1 MVRRSRRRGDR
12 RRATG
17 DGQPAEGLPA
27 PVACSPSPVDRKPPV
42 SAASY
47 SCPMTYEAFGEI
59 PVRTGTFR
67 AVVRA
72 GATVTSHERTGHGD
86 PVLLLVGPEE
96 DIATPFWQAIK
107 RAIGAQFR
115 LVVPDPSPATGDLS
129 GWLGNFLDGL
139 GVEAA
144 SFVADERVG
153 VAVIGFALL
162 APDRVSRLVLVSNGC
177 PDVPDLD
184 GSLGDR
190 ESTHPILVVRA
201 QGDPEAVA
209 ASVVK
214 FLAGS

>member
-1 MVRRSRRRGDR
+1 
-12 RRATG
+12 
-17 DGQPAEGLPA
+17 
-27 PVACSPSPVDRKPPV
+27 
-42 SAASY
+42 
-47 SCPMTYEAFGEI
+47 MTYESSGEI

-72 GATVTSHERTGHGD
+72 GPTVTSYERTGAGE
-86 PVLLLVGPEE
+86 PVLLLAGPDA
-96 DIATPFWQAIK
+96 DIATPFWQAIR

-115 LVVPDPSPATGDLS
+115 LVVPDPGPTSVDLG
-129 GWLGNFLDGL
+129 GWLGSFLDGL

-144 SFVADERVG
+144 SFVADEKVG

-162 APDRVSRLVLVSNGC
+162 APDRVKRLVLVSSNS

-184 GSLGDR
+184 GAVGDR
-190 ESTHPILVVRA
+190 KTAHPLLVVRA

-214 FLAGS
+214 FLAGA